1 MIEID
6 NKKYEKSIRIY
17 EVIGGITGDVPIYKQ
32 GEYIVEDESH
42 DFESDK
48 HYIYNLIKYD
58 IGYAW
63 EKVDPEDEGE
73 FPIEEFFE
81 EFDIVEKQISFTSE
95 KISKLQ
101 DEQRNLEI
109 FMHNKEQ
116 ERKWMRED
124 SDVGYVHEC
133 SSCFEIRHCSTWET
147 GRCDCSGD
155 CSKCVRESNIFWKQ
169 EGEYSYE

>member
-6 NKKYEKSIRIY
+6 NKKYEKSIRVY
-17 EVIGGITGDVPIYKQ
+17 QVWGGGMDGIPIYDAGQ
-32 GEYIVEDESH
+32 FIVEDESH

-48 HYIYNLIKYD
+48 HYIYNFISDDLGVEWND
-58 IGYAW
+58 I
-63 EKVDPEDEGE
+63 D
-73 FPIEEFFE
+73 EFFE
-81 EFDIVEKQISFTSE
+81 EFHIEEKQISFTSE

-101 DEQRNLEI
+101 EEQRNLEI

-116 ERKWMRED
+116 ERKWMIES

-133 SSCFEIRHCSTWET
+133 SSCFEIRHCRTWET

-155 CSKCVRESNIFWKQ
+155 CSKCVRESNIFWRE

>member
-6 NKKYEKSIRIY
+6 NKKYEKSITIY

-73 FPIEEFFE
+73 FPIEMFFE

-101 DEQRNLEI
+101 EEQK
-109 FMHNKEQ
+109 F
-116 ERKWMRED
+116 
-124 SDVGYVHEC
+124 
-133 SSCFEIRHCSTWET
+133 
-147 GRCDCSGD
+147 
-155 CSKCVRESNIFWKQ
+155 
-169 EGEYSYE
+169 